1 MKNTELLYRKAKKY
15 QDRRNEIKS
24 KYHSEVEALERY
36 KGSSGYD
43 EELEQLQKNL
53 DISLQNLK
61 DECKP
66 DMYTAL
72 KSMYA
77 AVETVTIPSPTIEQ
91 INLLNMLKMKKKI
104 TEDDCLMVANSVKDN
119 PIAVSIV
126 SEIAHDNNILRSY
139 DNLCPRM
146 STNTAT
152 GLLNGL
158 KKEIDDFLLYDTSRI
173 SRMYQNMQSNHYGSS
188 VAPLSPRKLFD
199 SKEDFY
205 SDFGIDQD
213 TFGKFSEI
221 VDHE

>member
-15 QDRRNEIKS
+15 QDRRNEIKD

-53 DISLQNLK
+53 EISLQNLK

-72 KSMYA
+72 KSMYEA
-77 AVETVTIPSPTIEQ
+77 LETVTISAPTIDQ
-91 INLLNMLKMKKKI
+91 INLLNMLKMKNKI

-126 SEIAHDNNILRSY
+126 SEIAHDKGIIRSF
-139 DNLCPRM
+139 DSLCPRM
-146 STNTAT
+146 STNTAKSV
-152 GLLNGL
+152 LDGL
-158 KKEIDDFLLYDTSRI
+158 KKDIDDFLLYDTSKI

-188 VAPLSPRKLFD
+188 VAPLSPRKFFD
-199 SKEDFY
+199 SQEDFY
-205 SDFGIDQD
+205 SDFGIDQE